1 MLNEIEQQ
9 DSDMSFFMGS
19 PASEST
25 NNAFDETKNE
35 KDIEVAEGFNEMLL
49 DPDDFIFNK
58 PSDINANSTMVSQP
72 KILKQPPKI
81 LSKNSRIRNLSDDEE
96 DAEDLEIVEIQEKQN
111 SDELSNFQSPALFS
125 KNISAVRARTMT
137 NRPTKIRRTSLNS
150 VPKSS
155 FTDTDQLVEK
165 QLIAALN
172 TQRSEIQRLQTHLNS
187 YISKYEE
194 TEFKLS
200 NTLKS
205 LKELQ
210 KKVNSNKLLQAEM
223 GKDFLKLSEIK
234 TGYGNQIAALISEKE
249 ELQEQLKALKTN
261 ISDLEA
267 THSKLSE
274 KIRTVSHENEY
285 SKS

>member
-1 MLNEIEQQ
+1 
-9 DSDMSFFMGS
+9 MGS